1 MFLNWPRTSCAV
13 SITTVVT
20 WRSVSQFSQT
30 NQTARNTTFW
40 HNLIKRSLI
49 NKISQKVRVRYSE
62 LNLNIRRQLFYSSIP
77 AEAVTIAVT
86 YPQGRVI
93 SQLMLSYEQK
103 KLNLLNKQCFYQNSE
118 KSQKLQQAVFRPWHR
133 PTIVFA
139 LVYCPV
145 DNTMECNPG
154 TRKPG

>member
-103 KLNLLNKQCFYQNSE
+103 KVKSFKQTVFLSEQWE
-118 KSQKLQQAVFRPWHR
+118 KSKVTTSSLSALTQAHNCFR
-133 PTIVFA
+133 
-139 LVYCPV
+139 
-145 DNTMECNPG
+145 
-154 TRKPG
+154 TRLLPCR